1 LKGEFDS
8 FSHAQMKRLSKEAEL
23 FALDVRDV
31 LYRMSK
37 STPDRPRDMS
47 SKPRLVVP
55 ETLRPDLLQYAHE
68 EFQGG
73 HQGVTRTYERL
84 RSEFYWRGIYAD
96 AENFVK

>member
-1 LKGEFDS
+1 
-8 FSHAQMKRLSKEAEL
+8 
-23 FALDVRDV
+23 
-31 LYRMSK
+31 
-37 STPDRPRDMS
+37 MS
-47 SKPRLVVP
+47 SEPRLVVS

-73 HQGVTRTYERL
+73 HQGVNRTYERL